1 MIVLNKNSFTLPRV
15 EKSQF
20 MELLRLGLEY
30 DRTQGIYRINNY
42 NNIKKLI
49 EALSIILNDEKICF
63 LQKCIMCNKNFPCSS
78 CKYIESCA
86 TKDLPFE
93 CVCYS
98 CLKKEKI
105 SSKDITPK
113 QKSEKLL
120 KRKIQ
125 QKLM

>member
-1 MIVLNKNSFTLPRV
+1 MLVLNKNSFSLPRV

-20 MELLRLGLEY
+20 IELLRLGLEY

-42 NNIKKLI
+42 NNIKKLVD
-49 EALSIILNDEKICF
+49 ALSIILNDEKICF
-63 LQKCIMCNKNFPCSS
+63 LQRCILCNKNFPCSS
-78 CKYIESCA
+78 CKYIESCT

-105 SSKDITPK
+105 SNKNILPK
-113 QKSEKLL
+113 QKNEKLP
-120 KRKIQ
+120 KTKIQ

>member
-1 MIVLNKNSFTLPRV
+1 MLVLNKNSFALPRV

-20 MELLRLGLEY
+20 IELLRLGLEY

-42 NNIKKLI
+42 NNIKKLVD
-49 EALSIILNDEKICF
+49 ALSIILNDEKICF
-63 LQKCIMCNKNFPCSS
+63 LQRCILCNKNFPCSS
-78 CKYIESCA
+78 CKYIESCT

-105 SSKDITPK
+105 RSKNILPK
-113 QKSEKLL
+113 QENEKLP
-120 KRKIQ
+120 KAKIQ

>member
-1 MIVLNKNSFTLPRV
+1 MLVLNKNSFTLPRV
-15 EKSQF
+15 EKNQF
-20 MELLRLGLEY
+20 IELLRLGLEY
-30 DRTQGIYRINNY
+30 DRNQGIYRISNY

-49 EALSIILNDEKICF
+49 DALSIVLNDEKICF

-78 CKYIESCA
+78 CKYNESCT

-98 CLKKEKI
+98 CLKKEK
-105 SSKDITPK
+105 SCSKNILPK
-113 QKSEKLL
+113 PESEKPTNT
-120 KRKIQ
+120 KIQ

>member
-1 MIVLNKNSFTLPRV
+1 MLVLNKNSFSLPRV
-15 EKSQF
+15 EKNQF
-20 MELLRLGLEY
+20 IELLRLGLEY
-30 DRTQGIYRINNY
+30 DRTQGIYKINNY

-49 EALSIILNDEKICF
+49 DALSIILNDEKICF
-63 LQKCIMCNKNFPCSS
+63 LQRCIMCNKNFPCSS
-78 CKYIESCA
+78 CKYIESCT

-105 SSKDITPK
+105 SSKNILPK
-113 QKSEKLL
+113 QENEKLP
-120 KRKIQ
+120 KTKIQ